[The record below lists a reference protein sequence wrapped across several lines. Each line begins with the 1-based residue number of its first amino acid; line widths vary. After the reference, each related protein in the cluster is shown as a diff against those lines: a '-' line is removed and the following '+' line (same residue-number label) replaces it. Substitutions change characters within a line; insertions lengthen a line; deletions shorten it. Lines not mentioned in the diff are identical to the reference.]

1 MGFNEFWCVGY
12 RADGLFA
19 LVLGQGRDVGEDR
32 LEIYHGHKAS
42 GGGAWTWTV
51 DGRWTMDQ
59 GRTKVDGE
67 R

>member
-51 DGRWTMDQ
+51 DGGRWTMDQ
-59 GRTKVDGE
+59 GGR
-67 R
+67 